1 MLCHYAA
8 VVFVLS
14 VALSAYVTFV
24 KFLVSV
30 VRTKSVLSSSFELFI
45 PIGPPKPPSG
55 FFIVSPFPSGFFG
68 RCLGAV

>member
-24 KFLVSV
+24 KFLVSLV
-30 VRTKSVLSSSFELFI
+30 KTKSELSSSAELFI
-45 PIGPPKPPSG
+45 PIWSPKPPSG
-55 FFIVSPFPSGFFG
+55 FSLGSPFPSGFSG
-68 RCLGAV
+68 GVV